1 LTLVFG
7 LGRSGLAV
15 LRFLA
20 RRGRPACFY
29 DDSPRPADL
38 AAARELGYEFCNP
51 KEVNPQTVVAAPGV
65 PLSNPLLIDLE
76 KRGAEIIGEV
86 ELAWRHSSLP
96 LVGVTGTAGKTTT
109 TVFTTELLK
118 AHGINAVAA
127 GNIDP
132 PLVAVVDEPG
142 LQAAV
147 VELSSFQLERIRY
160 FHPRV
165 AVLLN
170 LGTDH
175 LDRHG
180 SLENYHAAKLRL
192 LANLTADDY
201 LVYNADDE
209 RVAAAAAESPA
220 RLLPF
225 TPAASPRA
233 SNARAAALAAAALAD
248 ALGRELDPAV
258 LEAEAGR
265 LPPVPG
271 RFEEIGRIG
280 DLPLIDDSIATRTD
294 AVAAALRAAPA
305 PIAWIVGG
313 EDKGADTTPLADL
326 VAERVGLVLAIG
338 RDGPRFAAAFAP
350 HTRVVRID
358 EKDGEAALEKAI
370 RLALAEPQVKSLLLA
385 PLAAS
390 FDQFANYKERGRAF
404 RAVAAR
410 VGGEQWT
417 PYCC

>member
-1 LTLVFG
+1 MTLVFG
-7 LGRSGLAV
+7 LGRSGLGV

-38 AAARELGYEFCNP
+38 AAARELGYELCDP
-51 KEVNPQTVVAAPGV
+51 KEVNPRTVVAAPGV
-65 PLSNPLLIDLE
+65 PLDNPLLVDLE
-76 KRGAEIIGEV
+76 ERGAEIIGEV
-86 ELAWRHSSLP
+86 ELAWQHTDLP

-109 TVFTTELLK
+109 TVFTAELLK

-147 VELSSFQLERIRY
+147 VELSSFQLERVRN
-160 FHPRV
+160 FRPRV

-175 LDRHG
+175 IDRHG
-180 SLENYHAAKLRL
+180 NLENYHAAKLRL
-192 LANLTADDY
+192 LANLTAKDY
-201 LVYNADDE
+201 LVYNAADE
-209 RVAAAAAESPA
+209 RVAAATAGTPA

-233 SNARAAALAAAALAD
+233 SNARAAALAAAALANV
-248 ALGRELDPAV
+248 LGRELDPAV
-258 LEAEAGR
+258 LETEAGR

-280 DLPLIDDSIATRTD
+280 NLVLIDDSIATRTD
-294 AVAAALRAAPA
+294 AVAAALKAAPA

-313 EDKGADTTPLADL
+313 EDKGADTAPLADL
-326 VAERVGLVLAIG
+326 VAGRVGLVLAVG

-350 HTRVVRID
+350 YARVVRID
-358 EKDGEAALEKAI
+358 EEDGKAALEKAV
-370 RLALAEPQVKSLLLA
+370 RLALAEPRIKSLLLA

-390 FDQFANYKERGRAF
+390 FDQFADYKERSRVF

-410 VGGEQWT
+410 VGGERWI
-417 PYCC
+417 PS

>member
-29 DDSPRPADL
+29 DDHPRPTDL

-51 KEVNPQTVVAAPGV
+51 KEASPKTVVAAPGV
-65 PLSNPLLIDLE
+65 PLSNPLLVELE

-86 ELAWRHSSLP
+86 ELAWRHTSLP

-109 TVFTTELLK
+109 TVFTAELLR
-118 AHGINAVAA
+118 AQGINAVAA

-132 PLVAVVDEPG
+132 PLVAMIDEPD

-147 VELSSFQLERIRY
+147 VELSSFQLERTHKFR
-160 FHPRV
+160 PRV

-192 LANLTADDY
+192 LANLTPDDY
-201 LVYNADDE
+201 LVYNAADS
-209 RVAAAAAESPA
+209 RVAAAAADSPA

-225 TPAASPRA
+225 NPAANPRA
-233 SNARAAALAAAALAD
+233 SNARAAALAAAALAE
-248 ALGRELDPAV
+248 ALGRKLDIV
-258 LEAEAGR
+258 ELEAAAR
-265 LPPVPG
+265 QLPPVPG

-280 DLPLIDDSIATRTD
+280 DLVIIDDSIATRTD
-294 AVAAALRAAPA
+294 AVAAALKAAPA

-313 EDKGADTTPLADL
+313 EDKGADVAPLTGL
-326 VAERVGLVLAIG
+326 VAKRVGLVLAVG
-338 RDGPRFAAAFAP
+338 RDGARFAAAFSP
-350 HTRVVRID
+350 HARVIRID
-358 EKDGEAALEKAI
+358 EEDGQAALEKAT
-370 RLALAEPQVKSLLLA
+370 RLALAEPRLKSLLLA

-390 FDQFANYKERGRAF
+390 FDQFSDYKERSRVF

-410 VGGEQWT
+410 VGGEQWI
-417 PYCC
+417 PS